1 MTPKS
6 KTKSKDFESDLK
18 ELEKIVKQL
27 EAGDLSLKEALKL
40 YERGVSLSRSCHE
53 QLEEAER
60 RIEVLDER
68 GELKPAPDDL
78 AFADEGHLDPENKR

>member
-6 KTKSKDFESDLK
+6 KTKSKDFESNLK

-68 GELKPAPDDL
+68 GELKLVADDL
-78 AFADEGHLDPENKR
+78 TDTDDPS

>member
-68 GELKPAPDDL
+68 GELKQVADDL
-78 AFADEGHLDPENKR
+78 TDTDDPS

>member
-53 QLEEAER
+53 LLEEAER

-68 GELKPAPDDL
+68 GELKQVADDL
-78 AFADEGHLDPENKR
+78 TDTDDPS

>member
-1 MTPKS
+1 MTPKR
-6 KTKSKDFESDLK
+6 KTKSKDFDSDLK
-18 ELEKIVKQL
+18 ELEKMVKQL
-27 EAGDLSLKEALKL
+27 EAGHLSLKEALKL

-68 GELKPAPDDL
+68 GELKQAPDGLTDT
-78 AFADEGHLDPENKR
+78 DDPV

>member
-6 KTKSKDFESDLK
+6 KTRSKDFESDLK

-68 GELKPAPDDL
+68 GELKQVADDL
-78 AFADEGHLDPENKR
+78 TDTDDPS

>member
-1 MTPKS
+1 MTPKR

-18 ELEKIVKQL
+18 ELEKMVKQL

-68 GELKPAPDDL
+68 GELKQAPDGLTDT
-78 AFADEGHLDPENKR
+78 DDPV

>member
-27 EAGDLSLKEALKL
+27 EAGDLSLKEALNL
-40 YERGVSLSRSCHE
+40 FERGVSLSRSCHE

-68 GELKPAPDDL
+68 GELKQVADDL
-78 AFADEGHLDPENKR
+78 TDTDDPS

>member
-1 MTPKS
+1 MTPKR

-18 ELEKIVKQL
+18 ELEKMVKQL

-68 GELKPAPDDL
+68 GELKQVADDL
-78 AFADEGHLDPENKR
+78 TDTDDPS

>member
-68 GELKPAPDDL
+68 GELKQAPDGLTDT
-78 AFADEGHLDPENKR
+78 DDPV

>member
-6 KTKSKDFESDLK
+6 KTKSKDFESNLK

-68 GELKPAPDDL
+68 GELKQVADDL
-78 AFADEGHLDPENKR
+78 TDTDDPS

>member
-6 KTKSKDFESDLK
+6 KTRSKDFESDLK

-27 EAGDLSLKEALKL
+27 EARDLSLKEALNL

-68 GELKPAPDDL
+68 GELKQVADDL
-78 AFADEGHLDPENKR
+78 TDTDDPS